1 MKYIFIYLVRGYQ
14 LMISPYFPSS
24 CRYNPTCSSYAI
36 DALKEHGTLKGLWM
50 TIKRIGRCHP
60 WAEGGDDPVPP
71 NKTKST
77 IGHLPE

>member
-36 DALKEHGTLKGLWM
+36 EALKEYGTIKGLWM

-60 WAEGGDDPVPP
+60 WADGGDDPVTP

-77 IGHLPE
+77 IGNLPE